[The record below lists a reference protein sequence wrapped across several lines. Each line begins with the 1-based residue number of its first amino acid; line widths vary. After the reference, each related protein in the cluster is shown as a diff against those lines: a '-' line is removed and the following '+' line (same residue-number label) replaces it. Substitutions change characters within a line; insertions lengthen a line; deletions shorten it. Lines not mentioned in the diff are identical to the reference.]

1 MSAARS
7 GREALASRPV
17 PAAAELPS
25 PARVLPGDLTR
36 AGLSGLRARPLRAA
50 LSALGIAIGIA
61 AMVAVLGIST
71 VSRAGLLAQIH
82 RLGTNLLTAA
92 PGQTLFGEDAKL
104 PIESVAMT
112 GRIHGV
118 TSVSAVGTV
127 PGATVRRTD
136 RIDPAETGGIAVSAA
151 RLDLLST
158 LEGRVGSGAYLSTAT
173 ERYPAVVLGAVA
185 ADRLGID
192 EAGRN
197 VYIAGR
203 WFTVVGI
210 LDTLRLAPEIDRSAL
225 IGWDMA
231 EELGFDGH
239 PTTLYERSTDATV
252 SSVRDVLAAT
262 VNPEHPDQVEVS
274 RPSDALT
281 AQLAAKSAFNGL
293 FLGLGAV
300 ALLVGGV
307 GVANI
312 MVISVLERRQEIGLR
327 RALGATRRQ
336 IRLQFVTESVTLSLL
351 GGLAGV
357 ALGLAVSLT
366 YATYR
371 AWPLVL
377 PGEAIA
383 GGVAAAVLVGAA
395 AGVYPAR
402 RAARLTPTQALSM

>member
-1 MSAARS
+1 
-7 GREALASRPV
+7 
-17 PAAAELPS
+17 
-25 PARVLPGDLTR
+25 
-36 AGLSGLRARPLRAA
+36 
-50 LSALGIAIGIA
+50 
-61 AMVAVLGIST
+61 
-71 VSRAGLLAQIH
+71 VS
-82 RLGTNLLTAA
+82 
-92 PGQTLFGEDAKL
+92 
-104 PIESVAMT
+104 MT
-112 GRIHGV
+112 GRIPGV

-136 RIDPAETGGIAVSAA
+136 KIDPAETGGIAVSAA

-158 LEGRVGSGAYLSTAT
+158 LDGKVRSGAYLSAAT

-192 EAGRN
+192 QAGRN
-197 VYIAGR
+197 VFIAGR
-203 WFTVVGI
+203 WFTVIGI

-231 EELGFDGH
+231 EKLTFDGH
-239 PTTLYERSTDATV
+239 PTTIYERSTDATV
-252 SSVRDVLAAT
+252 SSVWKVLAAT
-262 VNPEHPDQVEVS
+262 VDPEHPDQVQVS

-281 AQLAAKSAFNGL
+281 AQLAAKSAFNAL

-312 MVISVLERRQEIGLR
+312 MVIAVLERRQEIGLR

-336 IRLQFVTESVTLSLL
+336 IRLQFLTESVTLSLL

-357 ALGLAVSLT
+357 ILGLATSLG
-366 YATYR
+366 YAAYLG
-371 AWPLVL
+371 WPLTL
-377 PGEAIA
+377 PAEAIA
-383 GGVAAAVLVGAA
+383 GGVVAAVLVGAA
-395 AGVYPAR
+395 AGLYPAR